1 MSPQQMQPERKRKA
15 KPKVTNAFDAD
26 KVFEMKPAQEIELDT
41 ESALYKAQQ
50 GEGGDRRS

>member
-1 MSPQQMQPERKRKA
+1 MQPERKRKA